1 MSFTHDSKLII
12 KSKLNFNETAVN
24 HGADVRSHPMFCLAV
39 TFMAQQINSL
49 KPKKRWHSTCEICCN
64 TCAMRWEL
72 DNGLKLLWYIFPLIH
87 ELLTDR
93 LGRGATFLSYGL
105 TNRSTTRKKP
115 VSIRFL
121 GCKHKRMKVNQEN
134 VSPVIGAPH
143 ESNRI
148 LIHRQIISLAAAV
161 HLWSGV
167 FVCQENKDNLRPHI
181 RCVTVFHQE
190 FTEYNRDLF
199 ENQVI
204 LSSLQ
209 LEIHGEPVLSC

>member
-1 MSFTHDSKLII
+1 MSGVTTS
-12 KSKLNFNETAVN
+12 SV
-24 HGADVRSHPMFCLAV
+24 SLAW
-39 TFMAQQINSL
+39 SL
-49 KPKKRWHSTCEICCN
+49 RNWVI
-64 TCAMRWEL
+64 L
-72 DNGLKLLWYIFPLIH
+72 DYQEANGLTIRPW
-87 ELLTDR
+87 
-93 LGRGATFLSYGL
+93 ATFLSYGL

-209 LEIHGEPVLSC
+209 LEIHGEAGSKVNSCSTFQSWDWCCGCPGL